1 MGFWQQA
8 GGVSAVLD
16 WFSCR
21 FSISK
26 ADETSSICENEDLGS
41 LKTTSLLQGG
51 APLVIKWSV
60 MGPL

>member
-1 MGFWQQA
+1 M
-8 GGVSAVLD
+8 LD

-51 APLVIKWSV
+51 APLVIYKWSV
-60 MGPL
+60 FFGPYE